1 MAIKQ
6 ISVFL
11 ENKPGTLLEMT
22 GVLAKENI
30 DMRALSLSE
39 TKDFGIARFIADDVY
54 KAASVLKEAGFINS
68 LTPVVGVEIPDDV
81 GGLDKVLRVLNEAK
95 INVEYMYAFLGGGT
109 QEHAYFV
116 FRVGKDKEKEAESAL
131 KAKGITVVTQDD
143 ISKV

>member
-95 INVEYMYAFLGGGT
+95 INVEYMYAFLGGESG
-109 QEHAYFV
+109 HAYML
-116 FRVGKDKEKEAESAL
+116 FRVGKDMEKAAETAL
-131 KAKGITVVTQDD
+131 SKKGIRLVTQEE
-143 ISKV
+143 IKEM